1 MKFKFYT
8 FMLLFLILC
17 TAIWPNRLAVAVV
30 DLLYFY
36 ATPGTTSIILSWETA
51 TEFDNAG
58 FFIQRSLEAAGPFTT
73 ITPLITSVGDP
84 FIGHYYQ
91 YEDMSVQIGVQYY
104 YVLQIL
110 NADGTSDY
118 TAPVA
123 AIIPAPTATPTST
136 PTRTPTPILSPS
148 PTMTFTPT
156 SLATATQTITSVLPT
171 NTVTLT
177 LAPTAT
183 NTRTPT
189 ATLEPISNFG
199 INFPAQIASPS
210 TIAEVVTA
218 ENPTNLMDE
227 IRDTPGSPTGVRV
240 QSTLVVAIILWLA
253 IAVFLFFVIR
263 YIIRNEKQSS

>member
-1 MKFKFYT
+1 MKFKFNL
-8 FMLLFLILC
+8 FLLLFLVLC
-17 TAIWPNRLAVAVV
+17 TAIWPTRLAVAVV

-58 FFIQRSLEAAGPFTT
+58 FFIQRGLEAAGPFTP

-91 YEDMSVQIGVQYY
+91 YEDTSVQIGVQYY

-110 NADGTSDY
+110 NADGTNDY
-118 TAPVA
+118 TSPVA
-123 AIIPAPTATPTST
+123 AIIPAPTATPTIT

-148 PTMTFTPT
+148 PTVTFTPT
-156 SLATATQTITSVLPT
+156 SLATATQTITSVLST
-171 NTVTLT
+171 STITLT

-189 ATLEPISNFG
+189 ATLEPISNSG
-199 INFPAQIASPS
+199 RNFPAQIVSPS
-210 TIAEVVTA
+210 AMAHVVTG
-218 ENPTNLMDE
+218 ENPTTLMDE
-227 IRDTPGSPTGVRV
+227 IRDTPGSPTGGRV
-240 QSTLVVAIILWLA
+240 QSILVVAIFLWLA
-253 IAVFLFFVIR
+253 LAVFLFCVIR
-263 YIIRNEKQSS
+263 TISRNEKQSL